1 MKHIRWQLLLGI
13 SLVALSTIF
22 YLIHYALFRDAYHIF
37 YRLIGDIAFAFIE
50 VLLFT
55 VIISEVLA
63 IRERRI
69 IHGKVKHGHRVILQR
84 RRQGPVEIL
93 F

>member
-1 MKHIRWQLLLGI
+1 MKRIKWQLLLGI
-13 SLVALSTIF
+13 SLVVLSTIF

-55 VIISEVLA
+55 VIINEVLA

-69 IHGKVKHGHRVILQR
+69 ILERLNMSSGHSSASSVRTC
-84 RRQGPVEIL
+84 
-93 F
+93 